1 MSINAMQVAEQVL
14 QDNDQSV
21 LLRAAPQGD
30 LIVSQLH
37 GVYYENN
44 RKGNLYSWSGAVTI
58 LKYDNVNPAFILW
71 NKSLAYNLELVEVN
85 VSWSATPAV
94 AGNIGLGRIVGAGQA
109 VGTPISA
116 FTELATAW
124 KMKTFATANPPNG
137 KCATTSTIAALA
149 ATDYLPLGFSMPDA
163 LAAASTTV
171 PGFMFVKQFR
181 GDVIVSPGNAIA
193 IVGSVAQAQAMWISI
208 SWIDNIPYTV

>member
-14 QDNDQSV
+14 SDLDQTV
-21 LLRAAPQGD
+21 LARCAPQGD

-37 GVYYENN
+37 GGYFENN
-44 RKGNLYSWSGAVTI
+44 RKGNLYMWSSGAAGVTVT
-58 LKYDNVNPAFILW
+58 KYDSTTPAFVLW
-71 NKSLAYNLELVEVN
+71 NKSLTNNLELVELTI
-85 VSWSATPAV
+85 SWVGTPGV
-94 AGNIGLGRIVGAGQA
+94 AGNFGLSRIVGAGQA

-124 KMKTFATANPPNG
+124 KMKTLASANPPNG

-149 ATDYLPLGFSMPDA
+149 ATDYMPLGFSMPDA

-171 PGFMFVKQFR
+171 PGFVFIKQFR
-181 GDVIVSPGNAIA
+181 GDLIVSPGNAIA
-193 IVGSVAQAQAMWISI
+193 LMGNVAQTQE
-208 SWIDNIPYTV
+208 